1 MPAAILDGR
10 ALARRLRESLAAQVA
25 DFRTATGVV
34 PGLAV
39 VLVGDD
45 PASQVYIR
53 AKMRECERAGI
64 RAELHHLPADAR
76 QDAVEAKLRELNGDP
91 EVHGIL
97 LQWPVPA
104 GLDYAHLIETIA
116 PIKDVDGFHPVNA
129 GRLFEGR
136 PRFVPCTP
144 LGILR
149 LLQEH
154 GIALRGRHAVVVGR
168 SPIVGRPMAAL
179 LLAHDATV
187 TICHSRTQDLKAHT
201 RQADVLIVAV
211 GRPRLITADHVKPG
225 AVVIDVGINRLPDGQ
240 LVGDVDF
247 DAVRE
252 VAGFLTPVPG
262 GVGPMTIAML
272 LHNTFE
278 ATRWISQRSLL
289 STNSPGT

>member
-1 MPAAILDGR
+1 MPAEILDGR
-10 ALARRLRESLAAQVA
+10 ALAAQVREEVAAQVA
-25 DFRTATGVV
+25 DFRTATGIT

-45 PASQVYIR
+45 PASQVYVR
-53 AKMRECERAGI
+53 SKMRECERAGL

-76 QDAVEAKLRELNGDP
+76 QDAVEAKLRELSGDP
-91 EVHGIL
+91 DVHGIL
-97 LQWPVPA
+97 LQWPVPP
-104 GLDYAHLIETIA
+104 GLNYAQLIDAIA

-129 GRLFEGR
+129 GRLLEGR

-144 LGILR
+144 LGIMRMLDAY
-149 LLQEH
+149 
-154 GIALRGRHAVVVGR
+154 GIEVAGRHAVVVGR

-187 TICHSRTQDLKAHT
+187 TVCHSRTRDLASLT

-211 GRPRLITADHVKPG
+211 GRPGLIGPDHVKPG
-225 AVVIDVGINRLPDGQ
+225 AAVIDVGINRLPGGR

-247 DAVRE
+247 EAVRP
-252 VAGFLTPVPG
+252 VAGWLTPVPG
-262 GVGPMTIAML
+262 GVGPMTVAML
-272 LHNTFE
+272 LHNTCE
-278 ATRWISQRSLL
+278 AARWISQRSSV

>member
-1 MPAAILDGR
+1 MPAEILDGR
-10 ALARRLRESLAAQVA
+10 ALAAQVREEVAAQVA
-25 DFRTATGVV
+25 DFRTATGIT

-45 PASQVYIR
+45 PASQVYVR
-53 AKMRECERAGI
+53 SKMRECERAGL

-76 QDAVEAKLRELNGDP
+76 QDAVEAKLRELSGDP
-91 EVHGIL
+91 DVHGIL
-97 LQWPVPA
+97 LQWPVPP
-104 GLDYAHLIETIA
+104 GLNYAQLIDAIA

-129 GRLFEGR
+129 GRLLEGR

-144 LGILR
+144 LGIMRMLDAY
-149 LLQEH
+149 
-154 GIALRGRHAVVVGR
+154 GIEVAGRHAVVVGR

-187 TICHSRTQDLKAHT
+187 TVCHSRTRDLASLT

-211 GRPRLITADHVKPG
+211 GRPGLIGSDHVKPG
-225 AVVIDVGINRLPDGQ
+225 AAVIDVGINRLPGGR

-247 DAVRE
+247 EAVRP
-252 VAGFLTPVPG
+252 VAGWLTPVPG
-262 GVGPMTIAML
+262 GVGPMTVAML
-272 LHNTFE
+272 LHNTCE
-278 ATRWISQRSLL
+278 AARWISQRSSV

>member
-1 MPAAILDGR
+1 MAAQILDGR
-10 ALARRLRESLAAQVA
+10 ALADRVRQEVAARVA
-25 DFRTATGVV
+25 DFRSSTGIT

-53 AKMRECERAGI
+53 AKMRECERAGL

-76 QDAVEAKLRELNGDP
+76 QDAVEAKLRELNSDP
-91 EVHGIL
+91 DVHGIL
-97 LQWPVPA
+97 LQWPVPS
-104 GLDYAHLIETIA
+104 GLDYGQLIEAIA

-129 GRLFEGR
+129 GRLLEGR

-149 LLQEH
+149 LLEAYD
-154 GIALRGRHAVVVGR
+154 IPVAGRHAVVVGR

-187 TICHSRTQDLKAHT
+187 TICHSKTPDLASFT
-201 RQADVLIVAV
+201 RQADVLVVAV
-211 GRPRLITADHVKPG
+211 GRPGLIGPQHVKPG
-225 AVVIDVGINRLPDGQ
+225 AAVIDVGINRLPGGR

-247 DAVRE
+247 EAVRD
-252 VAGFLTPVPG
+252 VAGWITPVPG
-262 GVGPMTIAML
+262 GVGPMTVAML
-272 LHNTFE
+272 LHNTCE
-278 ATRWISQRSLL
+278 AARWITQGSSP
-289 STNSPGT
+289 STNSPGM

>member
-1 MPAAILDGR
+1 MPAEILDGR
-10 ALARRLRESLAAQVA
+10 ALADQVREALAAEVA
-25 DFRTATGVV
+25 DFRTATGVT

-45 PASQVYIR
+45 PASQVYIG
-53 AKMRECERAGI
+53 AKMRECERAGL
-64 RAELHHLPADAR
+64 RAELHHLPADTR
-76 QDAVEAKLRELNGDP
+76 QDAVEAKLRELNSDP
-91 EVHGIL
+91 QVHGIL

-104 GLDYAHLIETIA
+104 GLDYAHLIEAIA

-129 GRLFEGR
+129 GRLLEGR

-144 LGILR
+144 LGIMR
-149 LLQEH
+149 LLEAY
-154 GIALRGRHAVVVGR
+154 GIEVAGRHAVVVGR

-187 TICHSRTQDLKAHT
+187 TICHSQTADLAAHT

-211 GRPRLITADHVKPG
+211 GRPGLITADHVKPG
-225 AVVIDVGINRLPDGQ
+225 AAVIDVGINRLPGGR

-247 DAVRE
+247 DGVRR
-252 VAGFLTPVPG
+252 VAGWLTPVPG
-262 GVGPMTIAML
+262 GVGPMTVAML
-272 LHNTFE
+272 PHNTFE
-278 ATRWISQRSLL
+278 AARWISQRSLL